1 MTETRQ
7 QHPGPAKIGASD
19 RLGFTLFI
27 ALTLHVIFILG
38 VGFTSSAANQAE
50 SIPSLDIILA
60 NTESAEPPDEADYLA
75 QSNQKGGGNQEEK
88 ARPGAPVSA
97 PTPLNQQ
104 GISDRIQSQKVAN
117 QIKLE
122 EIYYINSR
130 QSAQKIS
137 QTKKTDRAKNKK
149 SDIVSIQQQQR
160 DIASLQAE
168 IMKITQAYAKRPRE
182 ITLTASTKEA
192 IEAGYLAQ
200 WVSKIEHIG
209 NLNYPA
215 EAEIKKINGSLR
227 LNVRINSSG
236 KILNIKISRKS
247 GYSIL
252 DQAARRIVNLA
263 GPFAAFPAKLREKAD
278 QIVIVRTWEFKS
290 NKLTT
295 DGHLNG
301 EPG

>member
-7 QHPGPAKIGASD
+7 LPRPAKIGASD
-19 RLGFTLFI
+19 RLGFTLFM
-27 ALTLHVIFILG
+27 ALALHVIFILG
-38 VGFTSSAANQAE
+38 VGFTSSAANQSE

-60 NTESAEPPDEADYLA
+60 NTESTEQPDEADYLA
-75 QSNQKGGGNQEEK
+75 QSNQTGGGNQEEK

-104 GISDRIQSQKVAN
+104 GLSDRIQSQKVAN
-117 QIKLE
+117 EMKPN
-122 EIYYINSR
+122 EIYYINNR
-130 QSAQKIS
+130 ESAQKIA
-137 QTKKTDRAKNKK
+137 KTKK
-149 SDIVSIQQQQR
+149 SDRTKNKNSNVISVQQQR
-160 DIASLQAE
+160 QDIASLQAE
-168 IMKITQAYAKRPRE
+168 ILKITQAYAKRPRE

-192 IEAGYLAQ
+192 VEAGYLAQ

-227 LNVRINSSG
+227 LNVRINSNG
-236 KILNIKISRKS
+236 KILNIKVSRES

-263 GPFAAFPAKLREKAD
+263 GPFAAFPAKLRDKAD

-295 DGHLNG
+295 DGNLNG
-301 EPG
+301 APG